1 MADVISLA
9 AYRARPAS
17 RRAQAPERPQVRVRR
32 WPSAKAEAA
41 RRWQR
46 PSVTTTTP
54 KPAA

>member
-17 RRAQAPERPQVRVRR
+17 RRAQAPARPVRVRR
-32 WPSAKAEAA
+32 WPSAKAEAM